1 MIALSGLSGAGK
13 STAAKALEDLG
24 YFVVDNLPA
33 ELLLK
38 LVDLAEHGHH
48 KRPLAFV
55 IDSREADH
63 LSQFIRDWR
72 KLGCQGLKNS
82 LWFLEAS
89 DATLIRRFQ
98 ETRRPHPLDKTGQG
112 LATSIEQERL
122 LLADLSAMADRVI
135 QTDGYHSHELKAEIS
150 RLVGAAHSDSMVVR
164 VMSFGFKYGVPQELD
179 LCLDVR
185 FLQNPYFIEALKP
198 QSGLD
203 PSVREFVLDQPKTG
217 PFLEK
222 SLDFLKFL
230 IPCYQAEKKN
240 YLTIAIG
247 CTGGRHRSPA
257 LVCEIVRLLELSGYK
272 AQITHR
278 DIQK

>member
-38 LVDLAEHGHH
+38 LVDLAEQGHH

-55 IDSREADH
+55 IDSREAEH
-63 LSQFIRDWR
+63 LSQFIRDWKVLEHR
-72 KLGCQGLKNS
+72 GIKAN
-82 LWFLEAS
+82 LWFLEALDS
-89 DATLIRRFQ
+89 TLIRRFQ

-112 LATSIEQERL
+112 LSKSIEQERI
-122 LLADLSAMADRVI
+122 LLANLNAMADQVI
-135 QTDGYHSHELKAEIS
+135 HTDAYHTRELKIEIG
-150 RLVGAAHSDSMVVR
+150 RLVGEQHRDSMVLR
-164 VMSFGFKYGVPQELD
+164 LMSFGFKYGVPEELD
-179 LCLDVR
+179 VCLDVR
-185 FLQNPYFIEALKP
+185 FLQNPYFIEALKQ

-203 PSVREFVLDQPKTG
+203 VPVRDFVLSEPRTK

-222 SLDFLKFL
+222 SLDLLRFL
-230 IPCYQAEKKN
+230 IPCYQAEKKK
-240 YLTIAIG
+240 YLTVAIG

-257 LVCEIVRLLELSGYK
+257 LVCEIARLLELSGHQAK
-272 AQITHR
+272 ITHR
-278 DIQK
+278 DMQK

>member
-48 KRPLAFV
+48 KKPLAFV
-55 IDSREADH
+55 IDSREAEH
-63 LSQFIRDWR
+63 LSQFIQDW
-72 KLGCQGLKNS
+72 KTLEHLEITTG
-82 LWFLEAS
+82 LWFLDAS
-89 DATLIRRFQ
+89 DSTLIRRFQ

-112 LATSIEQERL
+112 LASSIEQERL
-122 LLADLSAMADRVI
+122 LLTDLSVMADQVI
-135 QTDGYHSHELKAEIS
+135 KTDAYNSHELKVEIG
-150 RLVGAAHSDSMVVR
+150 RLAGVHHINTMVVR
-164 VMSFGFKYGVPQELD
+164 LMSFGFKYGIPQELD

-203 PSVREFVLDQPKTG
+203 APVFDFVLAEPKTK
-217 PFLEK
+217 PFLDK
-222 SLDFLKFL
+222 SLDLLKFL
-230 IPCYQAEKKN
+230 IPCYQAEKKK

-257 LVCEIVRLLELSGYK
+257 LVCEIARCLELAGIK

-278 DIQK
+278 DINK